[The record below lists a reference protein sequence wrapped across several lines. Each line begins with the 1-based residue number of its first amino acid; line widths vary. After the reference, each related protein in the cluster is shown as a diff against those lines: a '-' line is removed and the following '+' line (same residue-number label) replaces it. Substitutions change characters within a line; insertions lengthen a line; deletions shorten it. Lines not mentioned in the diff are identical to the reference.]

1 MQSPNLHSGTY
12 SIETKDDKV
21 VRFNLDDA
29 LNEASVMQQRGKDV
43 EVWKD
48 GFLKHKLHGIQQYS
62 LF

>member
-29 LNEASVMQQRGKDV
+29 LNAAVVMQQSGKNV

-48 GFLKHKLHGIQQYS
+48 GFLEHKLNAMHQYS